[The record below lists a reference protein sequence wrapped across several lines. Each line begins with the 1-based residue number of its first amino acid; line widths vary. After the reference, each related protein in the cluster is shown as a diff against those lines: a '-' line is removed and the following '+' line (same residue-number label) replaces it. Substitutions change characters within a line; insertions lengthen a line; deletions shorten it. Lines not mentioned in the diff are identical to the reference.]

1 LNLICSE
8 ATTDLPKCRKGS
20 LFMVKLQGHY
30 RSPKAI
36 KIGISPPAAQPLMT
50 STAAEADTAVPQT
63 T

>member
-1 LNLICSE
+1 
-8 ATTDLPKCRKGS
+8 
-20 LFMVKLQGHY
+20 MVKLQGHY

>member
-1 LNLICSE
+1 
-8 ATTDLPKCRKGS
+8 LPECRKGS
-20 LFMVKLQGHY
+20 LFMVKLQGH
-30 RSPKAI
+30 RNPKAI